1 MACFLCLTCFCLFFA
16 CFQHVLSARAPP
28 QAGRGGRV
36 ARAGW
41 AGSGLPG
48 GKARGESGKREKK
61 KTAAPPPAPK
71 SPNPSLP
78 AGPLRLLRGGRLH
91 TPRASFKGWGLVV
104 PKPEP

>member
-1 MACFLCLTCFCLFFA
+1 MFFP
-16 CFQHVLSARAPP
+16 RAHLLKLV
-28 QAGRGGRV
+28 GWEGN
-36 ARAGW
+36 RAGW

-91 TPRASFKGWGLVV
+91 TPRASSKGGFGC
-104 PKPEP
+104 P

>member
-28 QAGRGGRV
+28 QAGRGGGV
-36 ARAGW
+36 AGGGG

-48 GKARGESGKREKK
+48 GKARGESRKREKK

-91 TPRASFKGWGLVV
+91 TPRASSKGWGLVV